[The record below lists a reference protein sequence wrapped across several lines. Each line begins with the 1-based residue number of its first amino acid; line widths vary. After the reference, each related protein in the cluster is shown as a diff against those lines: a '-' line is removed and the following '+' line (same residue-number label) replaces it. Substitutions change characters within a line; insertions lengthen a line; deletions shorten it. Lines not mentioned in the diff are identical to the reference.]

1 MGLSPG
7 NYTFYVRM
15 LRDDGTMGDVESEL
29 RITILSPWYRS
40 WWAWTLYILL
50 TALIVYKWK
59 AIKRLLSRLGK
70 RLKEK
75 QRKEKRKP
83 ADEEEVIEE
92 AVMMDDDA

>member
-1 MGLSPG
+1 
-7 NYTFYVRM
+7 
-15 LRDDGTMGDVESEL
+15 
-29 RITILSPWYRS
+29 
-40 WWAWTLYILL
+40 LL